1 MYCEL
6 VTCCSSK
13 LSTITNSV
21 VEPRRLGTQL
31 EMQATPA
38 EHFTSVCLNGTHSRN
53 TIALAHKMET
63 TKTQTNGNEHDLIRA
78 LLTLIT
84 LHFKLRLSS
93 ISSLYSLGFSTC
105 LTKLCCVVLSYMGH
119 KSTERI
125 WDEDIRYKRAAQ
137 KEVLRSCQW
146 TRELYWLKT

>member
-1 MYCEL
+1 M
-6 VTCCSSK
+6 
-13 LSTITNSV
+13 

-31 EMQATPA
+31 EMQATLA
-38 EHFTSVCLNGTHSRN
+38 ERFTSFRLNGTHSQN

-63 TKTQTNGNEHDLIRA
+63 TETQTNGNEHDLIRA

-84 LHFKLRLSS
+84 LHFKLGLAS

-105 LTKLCCVVLSYMGH
+105 LGKLCCVVLSYMGH

-125 WDEDIRYKRAAQ
+125 RDEDIRYKRAAQ
-137 KEVLRSCQW
+137 KVLCSCQW
-146 TRELYWLKT
+146 TREL